1 MSVHNTKANYKPTA
15 IFQGDITRKIWNQ
28 LLEGRNI
35 EGRNTKFSEWLED
48 LEKKNDLKERLETV
62 FYDEVMI
69 QPLVSEL
76 ERRRGDPELFHD
88 LMHIGTLRT
97 AIFQRLYLPTD
108 FCDHPTSDRGDTGHS
123 CCEKYYSETL
133 SPTTK

>member
-1 MSVHNTKANYKPTA
+1 MSVHNTEDNYKPTA

-28 LLEGRNI
+28 LLEGRN
-35 EGRNTKFSEWLED
+35 THFSTWLVN
-48 LEKKNDLKERLETV
+48 LEQKRDLKERLETV

-88 LMHIGTLRT
+88 LMHIGTIRT

-108 FCDHPTSDRGDTGHS
+108 FCDHPH
-123 CCEKYYSETL
+123 L
-133 SPTTK
+133 